1 MFIRD
6 KSTSTEEDEDF
17 FSKRNKQPKGDMKWI
32 HVVHLPYQIDVNY
45 VIYIVGAVKIM
56 QPLQTG
62 KC

>member
-1 MFIRD
+1 M
-6 KSTSTEEDEDF
+6 
-17 FSKRNKQPKGDMKWI
+17 NWI
-32 HVVHLPYQIDVNY
+32 HVAHLPYQIDVNY